1 MNEGPLQR
9 SGINIFEPIK
19 ELKFDHLGRSQ
30 FASRILAR
38 VSEPDCPATLGLY
51 GGWGVGKTSILHLM
65 ETLNDDKN
73 KRGDVTP
80 IIEYID
86 VWPYEISGDLA
97 IPLLIHTRKLIGK
110 ALPENYKTSWKRIL
124 GVLAQAGTDLLLRK
138 YLNLELSDV
147 QNYKDNLQDVAPT
160 HKQLRDLETL
170 IDDIGDARNL
180 FSDLVQFACA
190 ANQNRRIVF
199 LIDNL
204 DRCSPENVVRL
215 LESTKNFLD
224 APNCTWVFA
233 MDSGVIASYIDRKY
247 NDTKMDGNNY
257 LDKIIPEQYHVPPV
271 SFADLRKLV
280 EAALPVTRPPGLPS
294 IDPQKIPQ
302 LPETLVPRRLLKTAH
317 RFYRAYT
324 TPTHLGSQAGADMI
338 FALILLYNTWPAFY
352 ERFSSHSPDH
362 VRGILVNFTGKDKNH
377 PGLIPLPPGLENDR
391 SLAHYVRSC
400 FIKESQSEDVYSQIA
415 SGMLWLREMGLP

>member
-280 EAALPVTRPPGLPS
+280 
-294 IDPQKIPQ
+294 
-302 LPETLVPRRLLKTAH
+302 
-317 RFYRAYT
+317 
-324 TPTHLGSQAGADMI
+324 
-338 FALILLYNTWPAFY
+338 
-352 ERFSSHSPDH
+352 
-362 VRGILVNFTGKDKNH
+362 
-377 PGLIPLPPGLENDR
+377 
-391 SLAHYVRSC
+391 
-400 FIKESQSEDVYSQIA
+400 
-415 SGMLWLREMGLP
+415 